1 MLPTHSKTHPATVD
15 WFAKGLGKPE
25 IDAILS
31 KATIRRFQAKEI
43 IFTSGDLA
51 KHLYLLRMGSVKFYR
66 ISQDGKEVVL
76 GWLTPGELFGL
87 GTLPAHPLN
96 YLGTAETLDDCE
108 AYVWDAACIRRL
120 EISYPGLAANCLRI
134 SLHYVAQFAE
144 RHISLASCSV
154 EERLAHTLTDLGDRA
169 GQATPG
175 GVEVDVKNEQLAS
188 LADVGYFTTS
198 RLLRKWQRMG
208 AVKKSRGKVL
218 IECPEKLLI
227 EIP

>member
-87 GTLPAHPLN
+87 
-96 YLGTAETLDDCE
+96 
-108 AYVWDAACIRRL
+108 
-120 EISYPGLAANCLRI
+120 
-134 SLHYVAQFAE
+134 
-144 RHISLASCSV
+144 
-154 EERLAHTLTDLGDRA
+154 A
-169 GQATPG
+169 G
-175 GVEVDVKNEQLAS
+175 
-188 LADVGYFTTS
+188 
-198 RLLRKWQRMG
+198 R
-208 AVKKSRGKVL
+208 
-218 IECPEKLLI
+218 
-227 EIP
+227 